1 MGAMEDKNPKPGF
14 PVDEHG
20 EIFQADLTDE
30 LEASPRRREE
40 QSHDAD
46 LEGEAVDS
54 QAGDEFMR
62 ERKGPK

>member
-1 MGAMEDKNPKPGF
+1 MDKKKPESGF

-30 LEASPRRREE
+30 LEVSPTLREE
-40 QSHDAD
+40 ESHDAD
-46 LEGEAVDS
+46 LEGEDVDS
-54 QAGDEFMR
+54 QAGDEFMH